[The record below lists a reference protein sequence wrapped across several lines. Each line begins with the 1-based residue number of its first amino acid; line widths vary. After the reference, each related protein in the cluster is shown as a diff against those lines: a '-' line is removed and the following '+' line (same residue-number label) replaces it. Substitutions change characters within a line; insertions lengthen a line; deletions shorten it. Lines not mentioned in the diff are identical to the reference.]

1 MKKRKKKEK
10 IKYHEPP
17 MKYNIALHKFEVD
30 LPKVNKENSKKIDY
44 RLLLYPFIGTILGLL
59 IKPYFPNNIFLL
71 FTQIFQV
78 NLISNLF
85 NVEWKP
91 WNFF

>member
-30 LPKVNKENSKKIDY
+30 LTTINKENSKKI
-44 RLLLYPFIGTILGLL
+44 
-59 IKPYFPNNIFLL
+59 
-71 FTQIFQV
+71 
-78 NLISNLF
+78 NLN
-85 NVEWKP
+85 
-91 WNFF
+91 